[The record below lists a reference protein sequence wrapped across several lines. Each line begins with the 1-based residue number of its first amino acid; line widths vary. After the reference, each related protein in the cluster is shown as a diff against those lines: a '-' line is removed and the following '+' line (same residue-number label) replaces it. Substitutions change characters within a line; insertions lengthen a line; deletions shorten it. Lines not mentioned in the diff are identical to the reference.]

1 MKGAEL
7 PAPDPDLSR
16 QRDVVDA
23 FFRAARGGDL
33 DALVALLDPDVVLR
47 ADYGA

>member
-1 MKGAEL
+1 VKGAEL